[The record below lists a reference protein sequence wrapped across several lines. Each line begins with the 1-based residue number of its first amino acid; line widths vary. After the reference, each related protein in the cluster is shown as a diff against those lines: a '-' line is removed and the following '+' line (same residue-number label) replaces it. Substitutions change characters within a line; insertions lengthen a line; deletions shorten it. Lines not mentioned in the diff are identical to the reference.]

1 MCVKLLSS
9 PVVHCLTSPINWTL
23 SGLKYSFFQLC
34 SNFWSNIYHHHQND
48 LTTNRDGK
56 AKTLKSQGLSSAKQ
70 AVDSLNL
77 FNELIFI
84 ISMRILIFMRIV
96 RRKMLTCSTGNVKWP
111 KARLQRSRPVVE
123 ESRPQSSNFK
133 KTAVVDV

>member
-1 MCVKLLSS
+1 M
-9 PVVHCLTSPINWTL
+9 
-23 SGLKYSFFQLC
+23 
-34 SNFWSNIYHHHQND
+34 
-48 LTTNRDGK
+48 TTNRDGK

-77 FNELIFI
+77 INKLIFI
-84 ISMRILIFMRIV
+84 IFMRILIFMRIVRIV